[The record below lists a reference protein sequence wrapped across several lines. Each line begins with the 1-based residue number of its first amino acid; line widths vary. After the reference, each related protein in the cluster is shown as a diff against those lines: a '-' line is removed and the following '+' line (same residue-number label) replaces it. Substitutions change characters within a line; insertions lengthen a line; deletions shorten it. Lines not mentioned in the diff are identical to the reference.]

1 MDTNMDTSKF
11 KFKLGD
17 IVEVVSLREDMN
29 ESRYFDIGFT
39 GKITDFQIDD
49 TVDGNQLAYYVE
61 RTDWTDGWWVSEDS
75 LELIHRPVP
84 ELPERKRGFE
94 KISDDQWATDGI
106 STSPEFLIMPKRK
119 TKRSAGYDIHSLT
132 NFTLRPRESIKLP
145 TGLKAFMEDN
155 NVLFI
160 APRSSLGFKY
170 RLQLDNTI
178 GVIDADY
185 FDNESNEGHIWIKV
199 TNDGDKDLTI
209 KTGDA
214 FAQAIFV
221 KYDICDDDSFDEGET
236 RVGGIG
242 STNTH

>member
-1 MDTNMDTSKF
+1 MDTSRF

-17 IVEVVSLREDMN
+17 EVEVVSLREDLD
-29 ESRYFDIGFT
+29 ESSYFDIGFS
-39 GKITDFQIDD
+39 GIIKDFIIE
-49 TVDGNQLAYYVE
+49 DGVEGNNLLYDVE
-61 RTDWTDGWWVSEDS
+61 RHGEFDRWWVSEDS
-75 LELIHRPVP
+75 LELVEEGAQRLS
-84 ELPERKRGFE
+84 EKKRGFE
-94 KISDDQWATDGI
+94 KISDNQWSVDGI
-106 STSPEFLIMPKRK
+106 ITSPEFLIMPKRK

-132 NFTLRPRESIKLP
+132 DFTLRPRESIKLP
-145 TGLKAFMEDN
+145 TGLKSFMEDN
-155 NVLFI
+155 NVLLI

-221 KYDICDDDSFDEGET
+221 RYDICDDDSFDEGET

-242 STNTH
+242 STNSN